1 MENIILYI
9 KESYN
14 ELMHNVTW
22 PTWAELF
29 AASRLVL
36 FASAL
41 IALVIFL
48 MDLVSKNVLTT
59 IYDLL

>member
-1 MENIILYI
+1 MESIVLYI

-22 PTWAELF
+22 PTWSELF
-29 AASRLVL
+29 AASRLVV

-41 IALVIFL
+41 IAFIIFL

>member
-1 MENIILYI
+1 MESIILYI